1 MRTHTLIAALAVAGV
16 VTAASASA
24 QMIQSPSVT
33 IETHRAGAIEYITGG
48 VGEQERAAMRSIGND
63 YNLKV
68 VTAAPSGNLL
78 NVVDLTVA
86 DTSGTPILN
95 AQTEGP
101 LFYAKLPEG
110 QYNVIAKV
118 DGRTFQAPVRV
129 GSGAAPELTLNIP
142 VTATGATIATAP
154 VRTAPA
160 ARAPAAPPS
169 RVVHGGSRDPKA
181 TPDEYQRHISLYEI
195 DPSAA
200 NAQAEVTLYEVYPD
214 GTTRRVAPGATRP
227 APGYGDAESDAD
239 ITIQIEPVPE
249 PGAALPPPPAVIWPY
264 AYM

>member
-1 MRTHTLIAALAVAGV
+1 
-16 VTAASASA
+16 
-24 QMIQSPSVT
+24 
-33 IETHRAGAIEYITGG
+33 

-78 NVVDLTVA
+78 NVVDLTVT
-86 DTSGTPILN
+86 DTSGTAILN

-118 DGRTFQAPVRV
+118 DGRMFQAPVRV
-129 GSGAAPELTLNIP
+129 GTGAAPELTLNIP

-154 VRTAPA
+154 VGTAPA
-160 ARAPAAPPS
+160 ARAPIATAPATRAPTAPS

-239 ITIQIEPVPE
+239 ITIKVEPVPE
-249 PGAALPPPPAVIWPY
+249 PGAALPPPPAVIWPD
-264 AYM
+264 ADM